1 MEGKIA
7 PSRFLSL
14 PASHI
19 NIALL
24 NKKSQVNLFLFCQ
37 KKKKKREREKNNIKL
52 IEKSEQSI
60 Y

>member
-14 PASHI
+14 PAKHHI

-24 NKKSQVNLFLFCQ
+24 MKKSQVNLVLFCQ
-37 KKKKKREREKNNIKL
+37 KKKKKKKEK
-52 IEKSEQSI
+52 EKKI
-60 Y
+60 